1 MMKEFSR
8 VLIVAVAL
16 AGAAACA
23 KKQKAETA
31 PEAAA
36 ETPAPAPE
44 APKAAAPKQTEA
56 AADNSLPGAA
66 DVRDA
71 LARKDYSG
79 AVERL
84 TALKTLAVAG
94 DAWIK
99 YRELSGEVGLA
110 LSEAA
115 KTDQNAVEA
124 LRKYQLATYGR

>member
-8 VLIVAVAL
+8 VLVIAVAL
-16 AGAAACA
+16 ASAAACA
-23 KKQKAETA
+23 KKQKTETA

-36 ETPAPAPE
+36 ETASPTPE
-44 APKAAAPKQTEA
+44 APKAAAPKASEA
-56 AADNSLPGAA
+56 VADNSLPGAA

-84 TALKTLAVAG
+84 TALKALAVAG

-115 KTDQNAVEA
+115 KTDKNAADA
-124 LRKYQLATYGR
+124 LQKYQMATYGR